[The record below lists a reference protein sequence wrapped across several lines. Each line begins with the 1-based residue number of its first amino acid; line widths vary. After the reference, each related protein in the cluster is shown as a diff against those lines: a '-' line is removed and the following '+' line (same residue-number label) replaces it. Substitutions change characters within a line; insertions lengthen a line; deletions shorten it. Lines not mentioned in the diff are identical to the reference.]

1 MESTIFSVRMEK
13 KLKNSFDKLC
23 EDFGMSMST
32 AFTLFAKA
40 VVREKKIPF
49 TIISSKSKANA
60 EDFTKAKENFYAIR
74 SDYKKKGGKELTL
87 DEINKVIYGK

>member
-49 TIISSKSKANA
+49 TIMSSKSKASA
-60 EDFTKAKENFYAIR
+60 EDFTKAKNMLKISPRQKIIFMQFVVITR
-74 SDYKKKGGKELTL
+74 KKVVK
-87 DEINKVIYGK
+87 N

>member
-1 MESTIFSVRMEK
+1 MESTIFSVRMDK
-13 KLKNSFDKLC
+13 KLKNSFNKQC

-49 TIISSKSKANA
+49 TIVSSTYKESTN
-60 EDFTKAKENFYAIR
+60 DFSKAKENFYAIR
-74 SDYKKKGGKELTL
+74 NDYKKKNGKEFTL
-87 DEINKVIYGK
+87 NEINKVIYDK

>member
-32 AFTLFAKA
+32 AFTLF
-40 VVREKKIPF
+40 
-49 TIISSKSKANA
+49 
-60 EDFTKAKENFYAIR
+60 
-74 SDYKKKGGKELTL
+74 
-87 DEINKVIYGK
+87 

>member
-40 VVREKKIPF
+40 VVRDKKIPF
-49 TIISSKSKANA
+49 TIMSSKSKTRAD
-60 EDFTKAKENFYAIR
+60 DFTKAKENFYAIR
-74 SDYKKKGGKELTL
+74 NDYKKKGGKELSL
-87 DEINKVIYGK
+87 DEINKAIYGK

>member
-1 MESTIFSVRMEK
+1 MESSIFSVRMDK
-13 KLKNSFDKLC
+13 KLKKNFNDLC
-23 EDFGMSMST
+23 EDFGISMST

-49 TIISSKSKANA
+49 SITSSKTEPSSK
-60 EDFTKAKENFYAIR
+60 DFIKAKKVFEAIR
-74 SDYKKKGGKELTL
+74 KDYKKKGGKELTL

>member
-13 KLKNSFDKLC
+13 KLKNNFDKLC

-49 TIISSKSKANA
+49 TIMSSKSKASA
-60 EDFTKAKENFYAIR
+60 EDFTKAKNNFYAIR